1 MKASLALALCLFAS
15 TASAM
20 VDPTYTLHSRGNV
33 VSYSQVSCATVSTTL
48 RTTNVG
54 IYDRFSITI
63 KNCEATGGNNV
74 YICPGSATCTAATGF
89 QLAPREGFWLDWS
102 NNGVISCIAVGGAVN
117 VCSIDERN

>member
-20 VDPTYTLHSRGNV
+20 VDPTYTRHSRGHTV
-33 VSYSQVSCATVSTTL
+33 AYSQVSCATVSTTL
-48 RTTNVG
+48 RTTSVG
-54 IYDRFSITI
+54 VYDRFSIMI

-74 YICPGSATCTAATGF
+74 YICPGSATCTTATGF

-102 NNGVISCIAVGGAVN
+102 NEGVISCIAVGGAVN
-117 VCSIDERN
+117 VCNIDERD